1 MTIDPENDWAM
12 SLLDFDNS
20 QKSWYMVDLGT
31 VLFSTNMQMYTDIVV
46 PGVSTQA
53 YQTWFN
59 QFKFWLTDSY
69 AEVYGSP
76 VINEELVQGC
86 QWRKDFLYTYF
97 GYIAPYSFGDTK
109 EYYEAYIKFYDSG
122 DMPTC

>member
-31 VLFSTNMQMYTDIVV
+31 VLFSTNMQMYDDIVL

-59 QFKFWLTDSY
+59 
-69 AEVYGSP
+69 
-76 VINEELVQGC
+76 
-86 QWRKDFLYTYF
+86 
-97 GYIAPYSFGDTK
+97 
-109 EYYEAYIKFYDSG
+109 
-122 DMPTC
+122 